1 MKRNHQH
8 TSALS
13 MSAHSPATRG
23 LFVAAAVWSLGWK
36 GPSLWQAARDGRKG
50 WFVTLFVTNTLGI
63 LDAIYLFKISGTRTQ
78 DERIEG
84 QILASTGEP
93 PQRGHTQET

>member
-1 MKRNHQH
+1 MKQNQRH
-8 TSALS
+8 TSARS
-13 MSAHSPATRG
+13 MGGHSPATRG
-23 LFVAAAVWSLGWK
+23 LFIAAAVWSLGWK

-78 DERIEG
+78 DERAEAE
-84 QILASTGEP
+84 ILASTGEP
-93 PQRGHTQET
+93 AQRGHTQET